1 MGAHRG
7 EELGRRKGLAT
18 AWQAAEKRGG
28 GSSVGSG
35 SRKGEQV
42 WDLNWDEGGEG
53 TPLRMAQFSLRP
65 QRKTL
70 I

>member
-1 MGAHRG
+1 MGTHRG

-42 WDLNWDEGGEG
+42 WDLN
-53 TPLRMAQFSLRP
+53 
-65 QRKTL
+65 
-70 I
+70 